1 MINDSVGL
9 YGFIQGGLTVWLRN
23 ARVWGKLIGPSLM
36 GNFGEPL
43 LYLLV
48 LGYGLGQFVGEV
60 EGLPYM
66 VFLAS
71 GVLGT
76 SAVNS
81 ATFEGLYSAYT
92 RMEVQQTWH
101 GMMSAPLS
109 IAEIVFGEILWAA
122 TKSLISVAAILLVA
136 SALGLVH
143 DFGALL
149 IIPVTFITGC
159 CFAAIALVV
168 TSSARSYDY
177 FLYYTTL
184 FITPMVLLSGVFFP
198 LSSLPHGVQILA
210 KILPLYHGVEI
221 VRPLM
226 TGQTPD
232 GSIGHLLVLIAY
244 GCLGAVIAV
253 KRIEKRLIR

>member
-1 MINDSVGL
+1 MTSGA
-9 YGFIQGGLTVWLRN
+9 GFIEFMRGSLSVWQRN
-23 ARVWGKLIGPSLM
+23 ARVWSKLVGPSLM

-60 EGLPYM
+60 QGLPYM

-92 RMEVQQTWH
+92 RMEVQQTWL
-101 GMMSAPLS
+101 GMLSAPLN
-109 IAEIVFGEILWAA
+109 IAEIVFGEIIWAA
-122 TKSLISVAAILLVA
+122 TKSLISVTAILVVA
-136 SALGLVH
+136 TGLGLVH
-143 DFGALL
+143 DLRAVFIL
-149 IIPVTFITGC
+149 PMTFLTGL
-159 CFAAIALVV
+159 CFAALALVV
-168 TSSARSYDY
+168 TSRARSYDY

-198 LSSLPHGVQILA
+198 LESLPHSVQILA
-210 KILPLYHGVEI
+210 KALPLYHAVEI

-226 TGQTPD
+226 TGQ
-232 GSIGHLLVLIAY
+232 SVSWLVLHVLVILAY
-244 GCLGAVIAV
+244 GGAAAWIAIR
-253 KRIEKRLIR
+253 RIEKRLIR

>member
-1 MINDSVGL
+1 MA
-9 YGFIQGGLTVWLRN
+9 VWQRN
-23 ARVWGKLIGPSLM
+23 ARVWGKLLGPSLM

-60 EGLPYM
+60 QGLPYM

-81 ATFEGLYSAYT
+81 ATFEALYSAYT
-92 RMEVQQTWH
+92 RMEVQQTWL

-122 TKSLISVAAILLVA
+122 TKSLISVFAILLVA
-136 SALGLVH
+136 SMLGLVH
-143 DFGALL
+143 DAWALL
-149 IIPVTFITGC
+149 IIPVTFVNGM
-159 CFAAIALVV
+159 CFAALALVV
-168 TSSARSYDY
+168 TSRARSYDY

-198 LSSLPHGVQILA
+198 LSSLPDSVQILA
-210 KILPLYHGVEI
+210 KILPLYHSVEI

-226 TGQTPD
+226 TGLELQQPL
-232 GSIGHLLVLIAY
+232 GHLLVLVGY
-244 GCLGAVIAV
+244 GFAAGWVAIQ
-253 KRIEKRLIR
+253 RIEKRLIR

>member
-1 MINDSVGL
+1 MTSSTRRL
-9 YGFIQGGLTVWLRN
+9 PGFLNGSITVWQRN

-60 EGLPYM
+60 DGLPYM

-92 RMEVQQTWH
+92 RMEVQHTWH
-101 GMMSAPLS
+101 GMLSAPLGV
-109 IAEIVFGEILWAA
+109 AEIVFGEILWAA
-122 TKSLISVAAILLVA
+122 TKSLISVSAILLVA
-136 SALGLVH
+136 SLLGLVH
-143 DFGALL
+143 DAWAVL
-149 IIPVTFITGC
+149 ILPITFVTGC
-159 CFAAIALVV
+159 CFAALALVV
-168 TSSARSYDY
+168 TSRARSYDY

-198 LSSLPHGVQILA
+198 LQSLPDGVQILA
-210 KILPLYHGVEI
+210 QILPLYHGVEI

-226 TGQTPD
+226 TGQ
-232 GSIGHLLVLIAY
+232 SIDAFWLHLAVMLLY
-244 GCLGAVIAV
+244 GVLGAWVAIQ
-253 KRIEKRLIR
+253 KIEKRLIR